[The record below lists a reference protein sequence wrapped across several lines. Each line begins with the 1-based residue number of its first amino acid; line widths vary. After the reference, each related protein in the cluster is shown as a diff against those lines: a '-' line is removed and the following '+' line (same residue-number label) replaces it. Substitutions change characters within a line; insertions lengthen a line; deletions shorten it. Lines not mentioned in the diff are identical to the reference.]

1 MRAWPFVATVLSA
14 GLAGCAGGGGSIAAG
29 SLASGNTQAP
39 QSPTATVSIR
49 VPAGTGTQAARRP
62 QYVSAAT
69 AGVAVTE
76 WPNGTQQPDTPTAV
90 VALAAGTPPCTA
102 VTAGA
107 ITCNLTLPAVL
118 GVENFLVTTYDQPPL
133 NGQPQGNVLSANTI
147 QATIVL
153 NNANQLLLALNGVP
167 ASLVVTPAVSFLPL
181 GAHANLAFSV
191 TALDAD
197 GDTIIGPG
205 TYAAPIELAIA
216 DDPNTTLALSATTLT
231 SPASTNVT
239 LLYNGGAIP
248 GAATITATTAGA
260 TSALLS
266 VQAIQGLGVPVTVP
280 AATPIL

>member
-1 MRAWPFVATVLSA
+1 
-14 GLAGCAGGGGSIAAG
+14 
-29 SLASGNTQAP
+29 
-39 QSPTATVSIR
+39 
-49 VPAGTGTQAARRP
+49 
-62 QYVSAAT
+62 
-69 AGVAVTE
+69 
-76 WPNGTQQPDTPTAV
+76 
-90 VALAAGTPPCTA
+90 
-102 VTAGA
+102 
-107 ITCNLTLPAVL
+107 VL

-280 AATPIL
+280 SATPIL